1 MFLKLK
7 NLGWHCIPLIPAT
20 KKPIEKL
27 DRLGGFTGI
36 HHDGIPD
43 EICKEWDKKY
53 NLKNCG
59 LGLITGKSS
68 NVSVLDLDTQSQD
81 ILEVIPHSPLIKKGK
96 NLGSYFFQ
104 HLEDCESKILFGARE
119 LDDSVEFLNHN
130 MLVVLP
136 PTLHPST
143 RKPFEW
149 IGEIKS
155 LNGYSPDKL
164 PTLSKNDLY
173 AIKQHYIRK
182 YGDAE
187 GDTDG
192 AFLGSISPA
201 VELDG
206 VYQAVRENGRLRC
219 AHGSQDRLK
228 KMAAKLLAEHMPIEE
243 AVKEL
248 VRYDANH
255 HEGLSYFQDKGRG
268 KDSSGADP
276 YENALR
282 FYTSMLST
290 VNRQRLRR
298 GEDALSVVRAS
309 TPKDA
314 EIKTEIKAPKKEE
327 QKTLPEITGVMKT
340 FVDYLNRYSISEN
353 TEVYLGASLAW
364 LSMLAASRFAVK
376 TKAFTTPANL
386 MVWGVMPSGVGKD
399 SPQTLLQELL
409 YPHGVLG
416 AGSYKSA
423 PSLIMN
429 LKNIF
434 KEKKGKGDPELI
446 RKAQRENLMLMDE
459 CSTLFR
465 IMAKGEGY
473 QQDMVETLNTLFSK
487 SSGFFA
493 GDQSVERGIR
503 YGAAYN
509 PYFTLMGFTT
519 FNHFENITGG
529 KIVGNGF
536 FERSL
541 VFIKTKKSRFN
552 KNPFKDDEAF
562 KKLKDFTDAHFKTPI
577 NLVDYG
583 EYVPP
588 EKEITTEVAY
598 TEFPIK
604 EDAEKF
610 LHDYREKMYE
620 KDAEEID
627 VAFFNRFGELA
638 TKVSMLHSMSDGR
651 SEIEVSDVEWAVQL
665 VEWCYYNARK
675 VFVKIQNVEDVYSQ
689 AVSKIQEKLEKKKIT
704 EISRKELLAST
715 RFEPRNGHRSKF
727 LNELIEMGLIAV
739 QEKDKKQW
747 ISVVYK

>member
-7 NLGWHCIPLIPAT
+7 KLGWQCIPLIPAT

-43 EICKEWDKKY
+43 AVCKEWDRKF

-68 NVSVLDLDTQSQD
+68 NVSVLDLDTQSED
-81 ILEVIPHSPLIKKGK
+81 ILEVVPHSPLIKKGK

-104 HLEDCESKILFGARE
+104 HLEECESKILFGARE

-136 PTLHPST
+136 PSIHPST

-155 LNGYSPDKL
+155 LKDYSPDKL
-164 PTLSKNDLY
+164 PKLSQNDLY

-182 YGDAE
+182 YGTAESSIDASFS
-187 GDTDG
+187 
-192 AFLGSISPA
+192 ASISPA
-201 VELDG
+201 IELDG
-206 VYQAVRENGRLRC
+206 VFQAVREGGRLRC

-228 KMAAKLLAEHMPIEE
+228 KKAAKLLAEFTPIEE

-248 VRYDANH
+248 VRYDLEH
-255 HEGLSYFQDKGRG
+255 HEGLSYFQDKSRG
-268 KDSSGADP
+268 KDSSGSSP
-276 YENALR
+276 HESALR
-282 FYTSMLST
+282 FYSSMLT
-290 VNRQRLRR
+290 NINRQRLRR
-298 GEDALSVVRAS
+298 GEDPLSVVRAS
-309 TPKDA
+309 QPNI
-314 EIKTEIKAPKKEE
+314 EPKKVEAIEPPKEE
-327 QKTLPEITGVMKT
+327 VKKTLPEITGVMKT

-353 TEVYLGASLAW
+353 TEVYLGASIAW

-434 KEKKGKGDPELI
+434 KEKKGKGEPELL
-446 RKAQRENLMLMDE
+446 RKAQRENLMLIDE

-473 QQDMVETLNTLFSK
+473 QQDMVEMLNTLFSK

-519 FNHFENITGG
+519 YNHFENITGG

-562 KKLKDFTDAHFKTPI
+562 KKLKEFTDSHLKTPI

-583 EYVPP
+583 EFVAP

-598 TEFPIK
+598 TEFPIT
-604 EDAEKF
+604 EEAEAF
-610 LHDYREKMYE
+610 LHGYREKMYE
-620 KDAEEID
+620 KEADEID
-627 VAFFNRFGELA
+627 ISFFNRFGELA
-638 TKVSMLHSMSDGR
+638 TKLSLLHSMSDGR
-651 SEIEVSDVEWAVQL
+651 SGIEVSDVEWGIQL

-675 VFVKIQNVEDVYSQ
+675 VFLKIQNEEDVY
-689 AVSKIQEKLEKKKIT
+689 ARAMDKIQKAIDAKPTKKI
-704 EISRKELLAST
+704 SREELIHKI
-715 RFEPRNGHRSKF
+715 RFEPKNAKRAQF
-727 LNELIEMGLIAV
+727 LNELLDMGLLKR
-739 QEKDKKQW
+739 EKIGEKHW
-747 ISVVYK
+747 ISRVT

>member
-7 NLGWHCIPLIPAT
+7 KLGWQCIPLIPAT

-43 EICKEWDKKY
+43 EVCKEWDKKY

-68 NVSVLDLDTQSQD
+68 NVSVLDLDTQSKD
-81 ILEVIPHSPLIKKGK
+81 ILEVVPHSPLIKKGK

-104 HLEDCESKILFGARE
+104 HLEECESKILFGARK

-136 PTLHPST
+136 PSIHPST

-155 LNGYSPDKL
+155 LKDYSPDKL
-164 PTLSKNDLY
+164 PRLSQNDLY
-173 AIKQHYIRK
+173 AIKQHYLRK
-182 YGDAE
+182 YGAE
-187 GDTDG
+187 GRIDD

-206 VYQAVRENGRLRC
+206 VYQAVREDGRLRC

-228 KMAAKLLAEHMPIEE
+228 KKAAKLIADFTPIED

-248 VRYDANH
+248 VRYDMEH
-255 HEGLSYFQDKGRG
+255 HQGLSYFQDKSRG
-268 KDSSGADP
+268 KDASGADP
-276 YENALR
+276 HESALR
-282 FYTSMLST
+282 FYSSMLSNI
-290 VNRQRLRR
+290 NRQRIRR
-298 GEDALSVVRAS
+298 GEDPLSVVRAS
-309 TPKDA
+309 TP
-314 EIKTEIKAPKKEE
+314 EIVPVKAEIKAPAKEE
-327 QKTLPEITGVMKT
+327 QKTLPQITGMMKV
-340 FVDYLNRYSISEN
+340 FVDYLNSYSISEN

-434 KEKKGKGDPELI
+434 KEKKGKGEPELL
-446 RKAQRENLMLMDE
+446 RKAQRENLMLIDE

-473 QQDMVETLNTLFSK
+473 QQDMVEMLNTLFSK

-519 FNHFENITGG
+519 YNHFENITGG

-552 KNPFKDDEAF
+552 KNPIKDDEAF
-562 KKLKDFTDAHFKTPI
+562 KKLKEFTDGHLKTPI

-583 EYVPP
+583 EFIPP
-588 EKEITTEVAY
+588 EKEIMTEVAY
-598 TEFPIK
+598 TEFPIT
-604 EDAEKF
+604 EEAEAF
-610 LHDYREKMYE
+610 LHGYREKMYE
-620 KDAEEID
+620 KEADEID
-627 VAFFNRFGELA
+627 VSFFNRFGELA
-638 TKVSMLHSMSDGR
+638 TKLSMLHSMSDGR
-651 SEIEVSDVEWAVQL
+651 SRIEVSDVEWGVQL
-665 VEWCYYNARK
+665 VEWCYYSARK
-675 VFVKIQNVEDVYSQ
+675 VFVKIQNVEDVYAQ
-689 AVSKIQEKLEKKKIT
+689 AVSKIQEKLEKKKLT

-715 RFEPRNGHRSKF
+715 RFEPRNSHRSKF
-727 LNELIEMGLIAV
+727 LNELIEMGLVAA
-739 QEKDKKQW
+739 QEREKKQW